1 MTGPKIKSTAKAV
14 APPSVTR
21 EALESFI
28 WAATGWRG
36 DAKVID
42 GILARVD
49 DHVALRISQVD
60 QAPAEIDRANA
71 RIVELSAELNA
82 DRAALREALDTVK
95 KLSTEL
101 HEAEDKQPVPTVER
115 ATVAEILELLTTA
128 MQEAAGAVGT
138 STRTL
143 NALAAVTDAL
153 RAADGLVKDIK
164 LTAEDRAAVVE
175 QQWASLTDAE
185 VEQIKADDR
194 QTFPQDWEGAPA
206 QTVKLEI
213 VTDGDAQTAK
223 TLGAQVFP
231 ATHAVLAEADR
242 LMEEEAAALDVAEPE
257 PQERTL
263 PASLGLGQG
272 PGDLSQREGF
282 GEPSDPADDEEDDP
296 EMVAMIAE
304 IEADILSTGRGAKC
318 TKCDNVKVWEHFYK
332 DKQAANGHKGACKSC
347 EADQKRKRETA
358 QMSTAIAEVMT
369 SEV

>member
-1 MTGPKIKSTAKAV
+1 MTGPKIKQPQMVTK
-14 APPSVTR
+14 APPVTR

-49 DHVALRISQVD
+49 DHVALKISQVD

-71 RIVELSAELNA
+71 RIVELSAELDA
-82 DRAALREALDTVK
+82 DRAALRAALDTVK

-101 HEAEDKQPVPTVER
+101 HEAEGKQPVPTVER
-115 ATVAEILELLTTA
+115 ATVKEILELLTTA

-138 STRTL
+138 SARTV

-153 RAADGLVKDIK
+153 RAADGLVKDIR
-164 LTAEDRAAVVE
+164 LTAQDQTAATE
-175 QQWASLTDAE
+175 QEWANLTDAD
-185 VEQIKADDR
+185 VAQIEADDE
-194 QTFPQDWEGAPA
+194 PAA
-206 QTVKLEI
+206 QTITLEI
-213 VTDGDAQTAK
+213 VTDGDAQTARA
-223 TLGAQVFP
+223 LGYVI
-231 ATHAVLAEADR
+231 ATEHIEQAEADR
-242 LMEEEAAALDVAEPE
+242 LMEAEAAVVDAAEQWASAEFSEPE
-257 PQERTL
+257 AREL
-263 PASLGLGQG
+263 PASVGLGQG
-272 PGDLSQREGF
+272 PDDLSQREGF
-282 GEPSDPADDEEDDP
+282 GEPSAAPDDEDDP

-304 IEADILSTGRGAKC
+304 IEADILATGRGAKC
-318 TKCDNVKVWEHFYK
+318 TKCDNVKVWENFYK

-347 EADQKRKRETA
+347 ESDQKRKRETA